1 MSMFKYRYH
10 LYRHLKQSLPKILEE
25 ARKAADEIGIPKEW
39 RGKFG
44 LTGAI
49 SGCHGLISKE
59 VDEAISAV
67 AREVIP
73 NRVFADEIRDIVKD
87 YYGDEYDALLVSTC
101 EAALWLSFDV
111 LVSPPFT
118 GRGDKYRTRYIVPYE
133 RHLHHHGGYGR
144 PFPPQYKDI
153 FADRGCTAGE
163 LGFYGKRLE
172 DVDVIIV
179 PMAGARYTVHGIKYH
194 PTILLSGVKAEET
207 AKRIRQVAEQHIET
221 LAGFS
226 SLGYDTLGYG
236 YGEKDE
242 NGAPI
247 LQKKLGELAEEF
259 NLPYIVDNAWV
270 VPFIGTDPRKI
281 GAWVMT
287 YSMDKAAGAPTCGLI
302 IGREDVM
309 VPIRRAMGTHGDR
322 YGTWSSYGKAAY
334 VTFDPGKEA
343 LAGAIAALKALKEK
357 ADKFKRNVDRLYEI
371 TVEEFS
377 NLDSRI
383 RHIFKISKS
392 YNSGAV
398 EVNYDDCWEKG
409 VPFPIFP
416 IEDMYAGTNIL
427 QIGTDAMGII
437 QTIAYDGNIFISLGL
452 GTTDENGDIIEDKTR
467 LAVRGL
473 VKLIEIVAKYS
484 NVL

>member
-1 MSMFKYRYH
+1 MFKNKYH
-10 LYRHLKQSLPKILEE
+10 LYRHLKQSMPKIFEE
-25 ARKAADEIGIPKEW
+25 AKKAADEIGIPQEW

-49 SGCHGLISKE
+49 SGCHGLITKE
-59 VDEAISAV
+59 VDEAISKV
-67 AREVIP
+67 SREVIP
-73 NRVFADEIRDIVKD
+73 NKVFADEIRDIVKD
-87 YYGDEYDALLVSTC
+87 YYGDDYDALLVSTC

-118 GRGDKYRTRYIVPYE
+118 GRGDKYRSRYIIPYE

-144 PFPPQYKDI
+144 PIPPHYKDI

-172 DVDVIIV
+172 NVDVVIV
-179 PMAGARYTVHGIKYH
+179 PMAGGRYSVHGIKYH
-194 PTILLSGVKAEET
+194 PVILLSKVDAKGTAARIKEYAERY
-207 AKRIRQVAEQHIET
+207 ADT

-226 SLGYDTLGYG
+226 SLGYDTVGYG

-242 NGAPI
+242 DGTPV
-247 LQKKLGELAEEF
+247 LQKKIGELAQYY
-259 NLPYIVDNAWV
+259 NVPYIVDNAWG
-270 VPFIGTDPRKI
+270 VPFIGTDPRKT

-302 IGREDVM
+302 IGREDAM

-322 YGTWSSYGKAAY
+322 SGTWSSYGKAAY
-334 VTFDPGKEA
+334 VTFDPGKES
-343 LAGAIAALKALKEK
+343 LAGAIAALKALRQK
-357 ADKFKRNVDRLYEI
+357 ADKFKASIDKLYEI

-377 NLDSRI
+377 KLDSKI

-398 EVNYDDCWEKG
+398 EINYDDCWEKG
-409 VPFPIFP
+409 VSFPIFS

-427 QIGTDAMGII
+427 QSGTDVMGII
-437 QTIAYDGNIFISLGL
+437 QTVAYDANIFVSPGL
-452 GTTDENGDIIEDKTR
+452 GTTDENGDIIEDKAR
-467 LAVRGL
+467 LALRGL
-473 VKLIEIVAKYS
+473 VRLIEIVAKYS
-484 NVL
+484 GLI